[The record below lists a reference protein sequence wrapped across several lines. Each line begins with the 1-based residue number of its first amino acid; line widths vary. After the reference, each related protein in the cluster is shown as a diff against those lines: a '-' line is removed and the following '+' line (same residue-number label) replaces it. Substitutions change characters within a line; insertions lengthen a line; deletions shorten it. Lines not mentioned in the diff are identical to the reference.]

1 MTPPQPGPSGSYL
14 RELLGLPYTDEQLC
28 VITHP
33 LAPQLVVAGAGSGK
47 TAVMAARVVHLVAW
61 YGVAPSAVLGLT
73 FTNKAAIELAHRVRS
88 ALGALGRV
96 GRSPGGDAPEDDEPT
111 VSTYHAYAARLVAD
125 HALRIGREPLT
136 TLLTEAGRWQ
146 LALRV
151 VNAAVGPFHALE
163 WKPPTVARYLLD
175 LDAEMAEHLVTP
187 AQVRRCNSALRAQ
200 VATVTKLTKEVRGVD
215 AAAAARDELLG
226 LVEDYRRRKQALDLI
241 DYGDQVA
248 LAAEIAICRPEA
260 GRMERE
266 RYGVVVLDEYQDT
279 GVAQRL
285 LLAALY
291 SGSGHPVTAVGD
303 PCQSIYGWRGASVG
317 NLLRFPQ
324 HFQGPERAGSAAQ
337 FLMTSFRNDGRLL
350 DVANCVS
357 GPLRE
362 PREGSRRPHL
372 GVPVLSVVPGR
383 ERAGE
388 VRCALH
394 RTVLDEA
401 SWVGEQIERA
411 VREEAVE
418 PGKVAVL
425 CRRRADFGPL
435 HEELIGRG
443 LPVEVVGLGGLLE
456 MPEVADVVATLEVLA
471 DPTANAALMRLLT
484 GPRWRIGPRDLV
496 ALGRRAAALTHD
508 RDLPTPDAAVDDA
521 DGQQGLRSATR
532 AVDPCDVVALT
543 DALDWLGDEEQ
554 YSPEALPRLRAL
566 AAELSALR
574 PLVRQPVV
582 EAVSGVVRA
591 IGLDVEIEAQAA
603 PAAAARAANLAA
615 FLDHA
620 AHFAGIE
627 GEADLLAF
635 LGFLQAATD
644 AEQGLDIGAVSRT
657 DTVKLLT
664 VHKAKGLEWDVVA
677 VPGLSGDVFPS
688 DRGRSRWTTAARVL
702 PYQLRGDCDDLPPDP
717 ELTGSGLRK
726 FIDQCKEDDRE
737 EERRLAYV
745 AVTRARHRL
754 LASGYSWGLTQIN
767 PKELSPFLTEIQQC
781 CLSGGGTVDVWE
793 DAPGDTNP
801 LTGGGVD
808 AAWPAPYEPAALA
821 GRRAAAEAVR
831 AALAETAGPGQG
843 GPVPADSAEV
853 AQWSVEAG
861 LLLEELATSADGDRL
876 VRLPRSLTA
885 SQVVRLAADPE
896 GLARSLARPMPAKPS
911 GAARRGIR
919 FHSWAE
925 HLFDERPLFDAEVLA
940 GAGDADLPADEQLVA
955 LQQAFARSAYANTQ
969 PRAIEA
975 PFQLYLRGWLL
986 RGRIDAVYR
995 TADGYDVIDYKTGVS
1010 PRDPASAALQLAV
1023 YRLAWAGIADVPLT
1037 EVGAGFLYVRTGE
1050 IVRPPDLPDAD
1061 SIAALLMGEGA

>member
-1 MTPPQPGPSGSYL
+1 MIAPRPGPDGSYL
-14 RELLGLPYTDEQLC
+14 RDLLGLPYTDEQLRI
-28 VITHP
+28 ITYP
-33 LAPQLVVAGAGSGK
+33 LSPQLVVAGAGSGK

-61 YGVAPSAVLGLT
+61 YGVAPAAVLGLT

-88 ALGALGRV
+88 ALGALGGVHRA
-96 GRSPGGDAPEDDEPT
+96 PGDDAPEDDEPT

-151 VNAAVGPFHALE
+151 VNDAAGPFDALE

-187 AQVRRCNSALRAQ
+187 VQVRQCNSALRAQ
-200 VATVTKLTKEVRGVD
+200 VAAVARPTKDVHGV
-215 AAAAARDELLG
+215 AAAASSRDELLG
-226 LVEDYRRRKQALDLI
+226 LVEEYRRRKRDLDLI
-241 DYGDQVA
+241 DFGDQVA
-248 LAAEIAICRPEA
+248 LAAEVAIRRPEV
-260 GRMERE
+260 GRLERE

-291 SGSGHPVTAVGD
+291 SGNGHPVTAVGD
-303 PCQSIYGWRGASVG
+303 PCQSVYGWRGASVG

-394 RTVLDEA
+394 RTVIDEV
-401 SWVGEQIERA
+401 SWVGAQIERA
-411 VREEAVE
+411 VRDEAVE

-425 CRRRADFGPL
+425 CRRRADFALL
-435 HEELIGRG
+435 HQELASRG

-496 ALGRRAAALTHD
+496 ALGRRAAALAGNSE
-508 RDLPTPDAAVDDA
+508 LPPADVVVDEADAE
-521 DGQQGLRSATR
+521 QGLRSAAR
-532 AVDPCDVVALT
+532 AVDPCDVVSLA
-543 DALDWLGDEEQ
+543 DALDWLGAADQ
-554 YSPEALPRLRAL
+554 YSAAALPRLEAL

-591 IGLDVEIEAQAA
+591 IGLDVEIEAQP
-603 PAAAARAANLAA
+603 PAIAAARAANMAA

-688 DRGRSRWTTAARVL
+688 DRGRSRWTSAARVL
-702 PYQLRGDCDDLPPDP
+702 PYQLRGDCDDLPADP
-717 ELTGSGLRK
+717 ELTGTGLRA
-726 FIDQCKEDDRE
+726 FLDQCKDDDRE

-754 LASGYSWGLTQIN
+754 LASGYLWGLTQVK
-767 PKELSPFLTEIQQC
+767 PKELSPFLAEIHQC
-781 CLSGGGTVDVWE
+781 CLRGGGVVDVWS
-793 DAPGDTNP
+793 DAPGDVNP
-801 LTGGGVD
+801 LTGLMVD
-808 AAWPAPYEPAALA
+808 VAWPTPYEPVALA
-821 GRRAAAEAVR
+821 GRRAIAAAVRVTLAVAAEPGDGGSIS
-831 AALAETAGPGQG
+831 AGT
-843 GPVPADSAEV
+843 DEV
-853 AQWSVEAG
+853 ARWSAEAG
-861 LLLEELATSADGDRL
+861 LLLEELATATAGDRS

-885 SQVVRLAADPE
+885 SQVVRLAADPD

-911 GAARRGIR
+911 GAARRGTR
-919 FHSWAE
+919 FHSWVE
-925 HLFDERPLFDAEVLA
+925 QLFDERPLFEAGVLG
-940 GAGDADLPADEQLVA
+940 GAGDADLPPDEQLVA
-955 LQQAFARSAYANTQ
+955 LQQAFARSAYAHIR
-969 PRAIEA
+969 PHVIEA
-975 PFQLYLRGWLL
+975 PFELYLRGWLL

-995 TADGYDVIDYKTGVS
+995 TPGGYDVIDYKTGIS
-1010 PRDPASAALQLAV
+1010 PREPAVAALQLAV

-1037 EVGAGFLYVRTGE
+1037 EVDAGFLYVRTGE

-1061 SIAALLMGEGA
+1061 GLAALLMGEGA